1 MNKTRL
7 QPAIIAAIAVAAT
20 VVSAAVRP
28 LPTPPPSP
36 YPDTE
41 SSLNVPLPDWPAL
54 GRRTTLSLTANFT
67 PSNNVQI
74 AFGQD
79 TDSDGDLAP
88 EETHLVIGVD
98 CGVPFIRDEVEE
110 EGRGGQRWFASV
122 LPASGEAVSSPLVSE
137 YPPAQQPEGGARR
150 GAQESNL
157 DCPPPPPTSTF
168 VFAFK
173 QPSAVSSRVT
183 HAKITTRGRGPTAA
197 QIAAEIR
204 KPGKLLFLR

>member
-7 QPAIIAAIAVAAT
+7 QPAIIAALAVAAT

-54 GRRTTLSLTANFT
+54 GRRITLSLTANFT

-98 CGVPFIRDEVEE
+98 CGVPFIRDEVEK
-110 EGRGGQRWFASV
+110 EGRGGQRWLASV
-122 LPASGEAVSSPLVSE
+122 SNGEAVSSPLVSE
-137 YPPAQQPEGGARR
+137 YPPAQQPEGAARR

-157 DCPPPPPTSTF
+157 DCQPQPPTSTF
-168 VFAFK
+168 TFAFR
-173 QPSAVSSRVT
+173 QPSPLAARLT
-183 HAKITTRGRGPTAA
+183 HAKITTRGHGPTAA

>member
-1 MNKTRL
+1 MNIKKTL
-7 QPAIIAAIAVAAT
+7 PAVAGFFIAASAFAVQHN
-20 VVSAAVRP
+20 
-28 LPTPPPSP
+28 LPTPPPCD

-54 GRRTTLSLTANFT
+54 GRRITLSLTANFT

-79 TDSDGDLAP
+79 TNSDGDLAP
-88 EETHLVIGVD
+88 EETHLVLGVD

-110 EGRGGQRWFASV
+110 EGRGGQRWLASV
-122 LPASGEAVSSPLVSE
+122 SNGEAVSSPLVSE
-137 YPPAQQPEGGARR
+137 YPPAQQPEGTARR

-157 DCPPPPPTSTF
+157 DCPPPPSTSTF

-173 QPSAVSSRVT
+173 QPSSVSSRVT

>member
-1 MNKTRL
+1 MNIKKTL
-7 QPAIIAAIAVAAT
+7 PAVAGFFIAASAFAVQHN
-20 VVSAAVRP
+20 
-28 LPTPPPSP
+28 LPVPPPSA

-54 GRRTTLSLTANFT
+54 GRRITLSLTANFT

-79 TDSDGDLAP
+79 ADSDNDLAP
-88 EETHLVIGVD
+88 EETHLVLGVD
-98 CGVPFIRDEVEE
+98 CGEPFIRDEVEE

-122 LPASGEAVSSPLVSE
+122 LPASGEAVSSPLVSD
-137 YPPAQQPEGGARR
+137 
-150 GAQESNL
+150 AQESNL
-157 DCPPPPPTSTF
+157 DCSPPPSTSTF